1 MYHEIN
7 ISTGIKPVISCERGE
22 NTMPK
27 TFKFTKE
34 KTALIVVDLQN
45 DFVRQGAPLL
55 VEEALATLAPTKK
68 LIDFARANNM
78 PIVFL
83 KFVTGK
89 TPSLLWNWS
98 PAIEADQCCQRGFE
112 RYYPDID
119 RVEQCSDVVEELKPI
134 LPEDYVIEKY
144 HYSAFRNTSLVDVLR
159 SEGADTV
166 IVTGTVTQIC
176 VADSIHDGTA
186 EGFQMIAISDCV
198 STWDSMQQQSVL
210 ENVAYKYGMVMT
222 SDEVIEALN

>member
-1 MYHEIN
+1 
-7 ISTGIKPVISCERGE
+7 
-22 NTMPK
+22 MPK
-27 TFKFTKE
+27 TFEFTKE

-98 PAIEADQCCQRGFE
+98 PAIESDQCCQRGFE

-119 RVEQCSDVVEELKPI
+119 RTEQCSDVVDELKPF
-134 LPEDYVIEKY
+134 LPGDYIIEKY

-176 VADSIHDGTA
+176 VADTIHDGTA
-186 EGFQMIAISDCV
+186 EGFQMIAVSDCV
-198 STWDSMQQQSVL
+198 STWDQNQQKTVL
-210 ENVAYKYGMVMT
+210 ENVAHKYGMVMN
-222 SDEVIEALN
+222 SDEVIEALG